1 MKVASLFSG
10 AGGLDFGFI
19 QAGHKVIWA
28 NDNYE
33 DAVETYK
40 MNIGP
45 HIVCKDIR
53 EINSIEIPNHDILI
67 GGFPCQG
74 FSVANTGRKEDDER
88 NKLYLEFLRVVNEK
102 RPKFFVAENVKGIL
116 SIGKGKVFQ
125 LIIDDFKSVGYKV
138 SYKVLNAAD
147 YGVPQKRERVIILG
161 SREDL
166 KICIEHPTPTHQQ
179 VSDLF
184 SNACPW
190 VSVGEALAGI
200 PDPDGEHELVNHTY
214 SKFKLKFNGYIG
226 NRAIDPKKPS
236 PTVTARGD
244 SKGGVVVLHHPNNKR
259 RMSVREL
266 ATVQSFPIDYEF
278 YGSNSS
284 AYRQIGNAVPP
295 LLAKAIAEMFPIS
308 LSKNEY
314 ESSDQTVSKL

>member
-1 MKVASLFSG
+1 M
-10 AGGLDFGFI
+10 
-19 QAGHKVIWA
+19 
-28 NDNYE
+28 
-33 DAVETYK
+33 
-40 MNIGP
+40 
-45 HIVCKDIR
+45 
-53 EINSIEIPNHDILI
+53 
-67 GGFPCQG
+67 
-74 FSVANTGRKEDDER
+74 
-88 NKLYLEFLRVVNEK
+88 
-102 RPKFFVAENVKGIL
+102 
-116 SIGKGKVFQ
+116 
-125 LIIDDFKSVGYKV
+125 
-138 SYKVLNAAD
+138 
-147 YGVPQKRERVIILG
+147 
-161 SREDL
+161 